1 LLCSAER
8 DLNHSSERE
17 RERETKKEKKKK
29 KKKKNKEG
37 EEITGNGFGPVDL
50 EGKGGSASFG
60 RRASTPL

>member
-17 RERETKKEKKKK
+17 RERETKKEKKK